1 MRLYSWRQISLSFTV
16 LVFGLFFPLN
26 IVAMILYPGSIKLDP
41 TTVGYSFTHNFF
53 SDLGRTMTYSGES
66 NFSSSGV
73 FLLSLVLVGLGLI
86 SFCFTA
92 TSLLQKNR
100 TSATLGKL
108 GLLAGI
114 VSVISIPGIGFTP
127 HNLYPETHTYFTETG
142 FRSFL
147 VLMLLYTGAI
157 WKNEN
162 GIPKKIATTMIGFAV
177 LVAIYI
183 GIMEWGPE
191 IDTTK
196 GLIFQVISQK
206 IIVFALI
213 GCILIQSIQLL
224 KFLKNTDKEKR
235 NSFPA

>member
-1 MRLYSWRQISLSFTV
+1 
-16 LVFGLFFPLN
+16 
-26 IVAMILYPGSIKLDP
+26 MILYPGSIKLDP

-73 FLLSLVLVGLGLI
+73 FLLSLVLVGFGLI

-127 HNLYPETHTYFTETG
+127 HNLYSETHIYFTETG

-162 GIPKKIATTMIGFAV
+162 GIPKSLATTMIGFAV

-183 GIMEWGPE
+183 GIMEWEPE
-191 IDTTK
+191 IDTTE

>member
-1 MRLYSWRQISLSFTV
+1 MRLYNWKEISLSFTV
-16 LVFGLFFPLN
+16 LVFVLFFPLN
-26 IVAMILYPGSIKLDP
+26 IVAMILYPGSIKLDH
-41 TTVGYSFTHNFF
+41 TTVGYSFSHNFF

-66 NFSSSGV
+66 NFPSSAL

-92 TSLLQKNR
+92 TSLMRKNR

-114 VSVISIPGIGFTP
+114 VSIISIPGIGFTP
-127 HNLYPETHTYFTETG
+127 HNLYPETHTFFTETA

-157 WKNEN
+157 WKNED
-162 GIPKKIATTMIGFAV
+162 GIPKSLATTMIGFAV

-191 IDTTK
+191 IDTTE
-196 GLIFQVISQK
+196 GLIFQVIAQK
-206 IIVFALI
+206 VIVFALV
-213 GCILIQSIQLL
+213 GCIPLQSIQLL
-224 KFLKNTDKEKR
+224 KFLDTKR
-235 NSFPA
+235 VR